1 MIILHFFYKFTP
13 PLCNENTFVMVY
25 KAFILLYVESQHCY
39 VELKSLINKG
49 FLLFMS
55 TQKYCF
61 HLYFNKK
68 LCYARYGIK
77 NTFKMEQE
85 NVKMKINIST
95 IIEAIEMAD
104 DNFTFFLSD
113 KNNISFN
120 FFILL
125 HHLCLNF
132 QINRLCIMFP
142 HFSITSIFLY

>member
-1 MIILHFFYKFTP
+1 
-13 PLCNENTFVMVY
+13 
-25 KAFILLYVESQHCY
+25 
-39 VELKSLINKG
+39 
-49 FLLFMS
+49 
-55 TQKYCF
+55 
-61 HLYFNKK
+61 
-68 LCYARYGIK
+68 
-77 NTFKMEQE
+77 
-85 NVKMKINIST
+85 MKINIST

-142 HFSITSIFLY
+142 HFSTTSIFLY